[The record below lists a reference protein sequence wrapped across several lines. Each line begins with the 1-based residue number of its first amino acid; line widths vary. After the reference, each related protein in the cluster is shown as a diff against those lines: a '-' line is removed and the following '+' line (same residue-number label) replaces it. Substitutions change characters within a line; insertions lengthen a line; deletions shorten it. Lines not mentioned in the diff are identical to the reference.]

1 MCVDCIMVVL
11 FVSDKLIYFYTYVY
25 MLYLSEF
32 YIVTCRCNCMLFVII
47 RNLLQNLNS
56 LIFKIGKKTHFFP
69 TRFSTR
75 VLSKNFG
82 LIELVIIFP
91 IPFIT

>member
-11 FVSDKLIYFYTYVY
+11 FISAKLNYFYTYVY

-56 LIFKIGKKTHFFP
+56 LIFKIGKKTHFSP
-69 TRFSTR
+69 H
-75 VLSKNFG
+75 G
-82 LIELVIIFP
+82 LAPVSYLK
-91 IPFIT
+91 TLG